1 MRSSSVRRRQSN
13 DEKGITRTQ
22 NMIDKESKK
31 LIGGTQKM
39 L

>member
-1 MRSSSVRRRQSN
+1 MRWGGRRRQSN